1 MVKPVKFWDRLAT
14 QFDKQ
19 TKRFEDSNSKTL
31 TYTKKYLKASDI
43 VLDYGCATGQVAI
56 DISDNVTEV
65 HGIDI
70 SSKMIDLAKAKS
82 SERGIK
88 NVNFTQALIF
98 DEQLQKET
106 FDVVLAFN
114 ILHFFEDPGAVIQRI
129 NELLK
134 PGGLFISATTC
145 MGEKNSA
152 INALLW
158 LLVKLRLVP
167 YMRHLKNAELDHL
180 ISEKNFLVIGIED
193 YSTHF
198 VAARKI

>member
-1 MVKPVKFWDRLAT
+1 MVKSIKFWDKIAA
-14 QFDKQ
+14 QFDKRA
-19 TKRFEDSNSKTL
+19 KHFEEDYNRTL
-31 TYTKKYLKASDI
+31 ENTKKYLTASDI

-56 DISDNVTEV
+56 DISDKVKEI

-70 SSKMIDLAKAKS
+70 SSKMIDLARKKS

-88 NVNFTQALIF
+88 NVDFAQALIF
-98 DEQLQKET
+98 DEQLRKES
-106 FDVVLAFN
+106 FDMVLALN
-114 ILHFFEDPGAVIQRI
+114 ILHFFEDPGAVIRRI

-167 YMRHLKNAELDHL
+167 YMRYLKNSELDHL
-180 ISEKNFLVIGIED
+180 ISTENFQIIGIED
-193 YSTHF
+193 FSTHF